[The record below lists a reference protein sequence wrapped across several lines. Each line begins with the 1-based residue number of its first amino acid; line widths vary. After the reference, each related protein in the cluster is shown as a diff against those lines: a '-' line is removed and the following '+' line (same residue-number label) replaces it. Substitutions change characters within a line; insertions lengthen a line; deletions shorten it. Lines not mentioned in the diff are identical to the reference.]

1 MLKQLGFLNKKLL
14 IILWIFLLSIGFAG
28 REFCLYLC
36 CRTGL
41 LCTRL
46 WLPPV
51 ALCPMET
58 AQGSP
63 KQQGPSRA
71 ILCAVLFDI
80 LIWEARMFASFPR
93 ISACFTQWA
102 ILSCASFSAVTL
114 KVLIL
119 WCPEAGLETAAG
131 LFVNEMCSTV
141 PQCLI
146 AGEFLTHG
154 SLTQLLIPWWKPGW
168 FSCFHKPT
176 LEEQKDETLHFFPT
190 R

>member
-1 MLKQLGFLNKKLL
+1 
-14 IILWIFLLSIGFAG
+14 
-28 REFCLYLC
+28 
-36 CRTGL
+36 
-41 LCTRL
+41 
-46 WLPPV
+46 
-51 ALCPMET
+51 
-58 AQGSP
+58 
-63 KQQGPSRA
+63 
-71 ILCAVLFDI
+71 
-80 LIWEARMFASFPR
+80 MFASFPR

-102 ILSCASFSAVTL
+102 ILSCASFSAATL

-146 AGEFLTHG
+146 AGEFLAHG

-176 LEEQKDETLHFFPT
+176 LEEQKDETLHFFLT
-190 R
+190 RQASFPCRLSANNQRLQLARQNFNSILFNHLGKLVATPRKVNKILAKLKHPVLEKPVYKVGY